1 MNRAYLKQAG
11 ITTYT
16 GRPLAPS
23 AAHNLLLNSYYM
35 GVISFNG
42 ETYQGSH
49 QPIISKQL
57 YEAVQKKLHSK
68 RPMKQRKHDVALR
81 NMLTC
86 GHCNKTITWQ
96 IQKGHLYG
104 TCQRDLP
111 ECKQNKM
118 LREEIV
124 HEMLIEKLD
133 DLISPSQDVF
143 RWIVVRIIDEHKA
156 NNDAAELLKQNI
168 KQRISRL
175 ENMAETLYDDKLA
188 GEITKD
194 RYDAKKA
201 TIQKQLTDL

>member
-1 MNRAYLKQAG
+1 
-11 ITTYT
+11 
-16 GRPLAPS
+16 
-23 AAHNLLLNSYYM
+23 
-35 GVISFNG
+35 
-42 ETYQGSH
+42 
-49 QPIISKQL
+49 
-57 YEAVQKKLHSK
+57 
-68 RPMKQRKHDVALR
+68 
-81 NMLTC
+81 
-86 GHCNKTITWQ
+86 
-96 IQKGHLYG
+96 
-104 TCQRDLP
+104 
-111 ECKQNKM
+111 
-118 LREEIV
+118 
-124 HEMLIEKLD
+124 MLIEKLD